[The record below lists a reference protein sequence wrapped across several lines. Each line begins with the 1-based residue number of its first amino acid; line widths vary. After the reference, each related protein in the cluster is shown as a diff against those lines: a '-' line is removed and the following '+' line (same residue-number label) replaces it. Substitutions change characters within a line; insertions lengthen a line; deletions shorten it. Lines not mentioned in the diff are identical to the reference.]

1 MATDDE
7 NDPAQEAMDPP
18 AEEASEDQPQ
28 PAQTEN
34 PAQPG
39 MQLPDNAVNH
49 VPWLLEQAA
58 LEGGE
63 KIKDF
68 ITKTLPR
75 QVIDHYTEDCE
86 ARKGWMEK
94 RAERR
99 KLFLGDIEPKRGA
112 FKDAANLHVPIL
124 STRILRLAS
133 RVYAE
138 IFQQGQP
145 IFSVQTNSRVSEE
158 TADAI
163 TKAEN
168 WQFRKEIPEFQR
180 HVYRALIDFFL
191 DGECTF
197 DSYRDFDRNV
207 NRHDYLSPDEFV
219 YPYTRRT
226 TSIDMSDVP
235 RKTKVLFPYKR
246 DILKLV
252 KLGFY
257 DKSQADRVCKAE
269 GSHDDA
275 PEMPNKDAQDKFE
288 GVDPSEHQ
296 SDAPYCFLEYH
307 GWTTLPGQEDEMPV
321 RVVVD
326 KKTETVLGLYSR
338 YYDDPDDKVRFDKQT
353 AEHADFMAGIDKF
366 TQAIQL
372 EQQLLERLKDPSVP
386 PDEAHA
392 VAMQVQQQRPQPPMR
407 PQWMDE
413 NGSEPEPC
421 KQKVIERFSHGCC
434 IENPEGSHGLGVG
447 TLLMPHQVAA
457 NISQNQF
464 TDLATLNNEMGLGG
478 FMHTNMKLDPGI
490 KTVEPGVIMRVSGIP
505 PADMEKAYFRLQAPQ
520 ANPQLLQALQ
530 SQEQAADGI
539 SSAPDVLSGQK
550 EGDETF
556 RGQATRVEQA
566 TKQLTVHASNVVM
579 VLTNVG
585 QNNALLNSMFMPDQ
599 VNMDVQD
606 PHTNRAESITVGRE
620 MYKNR
625 YDILFSADLSFSS
638 RAAKIAEKDDAL
650 GMVTKGIP
658 PQIAQLIFPPTM
670 YSAIARA
677 CFKAR
682 GMYDLA
688 AMVLPDEQI
697 MAKVSAPPP
706 GAPGGIP
713 GAPGG
718 GGPPAGQPQHPTV
731 PTGHPTNTPGAQP
744 PQTKLPIG
752 VPTQAAPNMHQS

>member
-1 MATDDE
+1 MPMDSDNE
-7 NDPAQEAMDPP
+7 NDPTQEAMDPP
-18 AEEASEDQPQ
+18 AEEASEDQAQ

-34 PAQPG
+34 LVQPG
-39 MQLPDNAVNH
+39 VELPDNVVNL
-49 VPWLLEQAA
+49 VPFLLEQAA
-58 LEGGE
+58 QEGGE
-63 KIKDF
+63 EIKKF

-75 QVIDHYTEDCE
+75 QVVDHYDEDCE

-94 RAERR
+94 RAERM
-99 KLFLGDIEPKRGA
+99 KLFLGNIDPKHGA

-133 RVYAE
+133 RVYSE

-145 IFSVQTNSRVSEE
+145 IFAVQTNSRVTEE
-158 TADAI
+158 QANAI

-180 HVYRALIDFFL
+180 HVFRAIIEFFL

-226 TSIDMSDVP
+226 SSIDMSDVP

-246 DILKLV
+246 DIMKLV

-257 DKSQADRVCKAE
+257 DKGQAEKVCKTE
-269 GSHDDA
+269 GSHEDA
-275 PEMPNKDAQDKFE
+275 PEMPNKDAQDKYE
-288 GVDPSEHQ
+288 GMDPSEHT

-307 GWTTLPGQEDEMPV
+307 GWTTIPGQEDEIPV

-338 YYDDPDDKVRFDKQT
+338 YYDDPTDKVRFDKQT
-353 AEHADFMAGIDKF
+353 TEHSDFMGGVDQF
-366 TQAIQL
+366 TQAMQL

-386 PDEAHA
+386 PDEAHQ
-392 VAMQVQQQRPQPPMR
+392 VAMQVQSQRPQPPMR
-407 PQWMDE
+407 PQWMDQS
-413 NGSEPEPC
+413 GSPPEPC

-434 IENPEGSHGLGVG
+434 IENPEGSHGIGIG

-457 NISQNQF
+457 NITQNQF
-464 TDLATLNNEMGLGG
+464 TDLATLSNEMGLGG
-478 FMHTNMKLDPGI
+478 FMHTNMKLDPGV

-505 PADMEKAYFRLQAPQ
+505 PADMEKAYFRLTAPQ

-530 SQEQAADGI
+530 GQESAADGI

-550 EGDETF
+550 DGDETF

-566 TKQLTVHASNVVM
+566 TKQLTVHASNFVQ

-585 QNNALLNSMFMPDQ
+585 KNNALLNFMFMPDQ
-599 VNMDVQD
+599 MDMDVQD
-606 PHTNRAESITVGRE
+606 PNTQKAEKITVGRD
-620 MYKNR
+620 MYKDS

-670 YSAIARA
+670 FSAMARE

-688 AMVLPDEQI
+688 AMVLSDEEI
-697 MAKVSAPPP
+697 MAKVQAAQQPPGMPP
-706 GAPGGIP
+706 GASP
-713 GAPGG
+713 
-718 GGPPAGQPQHPTV
+718 GPPGQPGQPPHPSV

-752 VPTQAAPNMHQS
+752 MPTQAAPNTH